1 MTQHDFLYVENKST
15 KKKILIDKFW
25 GQNGKKWVWSIW
37 LQDSKFEYIS
47 GGNSWNKLVFC
58 LMLQI
63 AKLSVASM
71 VFA

>member
-1 MTQHDFLYVENKST
+1 MTQPDFLYVEKKST

>member
-1 MTQHDFLYVENKST
+1 MTQPDFLYVENKST

-47 GGNSWNKLVFC
+47 GRNSWNKLVFC